1 MRERR
6 DLYKIADFKDENG
19 KVFTIFIEGINHDF
33 LFVDFPSEKVVVSSV
48 LYDVTA
54 DSDRTSNH
62 IYRDKAILYVIEVE
76 NDLVTPVKQAKLG
89 DAWNAHKYYVGLR
102 DEPLE
107 LNNGKN
113 VLPYCDRINTF
124 IDVIESGKINY
135 KEGFDKTDVYK
146 FLERTVINDFG
157 WMFEEKDDLKNLLN
171 SLIYDRDIKFQEAL
185 NKNLMDND
193 ILQDRHKYVAQAFKA
208 VGYSDIKINGYNDVI
223 CSAPHGIYYPDISI
237 MFKIGSDDI
246 NYIKDVI
253 ASQSGIKTLKPKLL
267 GDIEDKI
274 DSYSRAFK
282 KIFDKNRDESLELE
296 F

>member
-1 MRERR
+1 M
-6 DLYKIADFKDENG
+6 
-19 KVFTIFIEGINHDF
+19 
-33 LFVDFPSEKVVVSSV
+33 FVDFPSEKVVVSSV

-171 SLIYDRDIKFQEAL
+171 ALIYDGDLKFQEVL
-185 NKNLMDND
+185 DKNLMDND
-193 ILQDRHKYVAQAFKA
+193 ILQDRHKYIAQAFKA
-208 VGYSDIKINGYNDVI
+208 VGYSDIKINDYNDVI
-223 CSAPHGIYYPDISI
+223 CSAPQGIYYPDISI

-246 NYIKDVI
+246 SYIKDVI

-267 GDIEDKI
+267 GNFEDKT
-274 DSYSRAFK
+274 DSRSRAFK
-282 KIFDKNRDESLELE
+282 KIFEKNESSDLELD